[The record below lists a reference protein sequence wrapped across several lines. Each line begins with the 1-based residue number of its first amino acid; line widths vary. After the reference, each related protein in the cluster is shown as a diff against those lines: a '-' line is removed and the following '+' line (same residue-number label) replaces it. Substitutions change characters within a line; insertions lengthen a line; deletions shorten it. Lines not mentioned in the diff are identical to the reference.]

1 MTPSQA
7 LDQPVLVYTR
17 IAQNRRRTVLLVA
30 FSVIALVPFVVGVS
44 YLASGGIVSQVRAF
58 MQVSHARTR
67 ARLDSLEALSA
78 IAPGSGDPRVAYLET
93 LRAEFPAAERQ
104 AFDTDLAGYLRQ
116 RRAALVLQEAE
127 LPRMLL
133 ELMLLIGTAVTALLG
148 LLFWAIAK
156 SPTAKL
162 LSAAGAW
169 PARSA
174 DAEAARLLDNLAIGA
189 GLPAPKLYVIETG
202 APNAFAAGMRPEDA
216 VVVVTRGALN
226 LLDRRELEG
235 VLAHELS
242 HIGNRD
248 TRLNSIAASL
258 ALFLRLP
265 YLLFRRELSAP
276 RPVNCGTDEDTFRE
290 GVVFTE
296 SPAAARA
303 SFGLL
308 DVLALPVALYVLVV
322 APLLGT
328 LLRAA
333 ISREREFLAD
343 ADAALLTRFPQGLMT
358 ALAKIGGAGSAL
370 PNSNPAFS
378 HFYFAD
384 PAAAGGW
391 VGGGLLATHPPLQQR
406 ILRLVALEGATA
418 VPALEAAVREGKRYA
433 AERAAHPPPAAA
445 PAPAAADELDA
456 FTRGNPMGRVF
467 RVVAAA
473 PVPLCD
479 DIRPGIPPM
488 VVAHILPGALIA
500 AFDDPGVMREVI
512 TAAGRFGYIEN
523 SVELIPLDNV
533 IPAEIYDPKLRA
545 AIEAR
550 LPPLGATATRAEP
563 RDATARST
571 ALIASSIVI
580 GAAFVLVLAVA
591 LLILWNVAG

>member
-17 IAQNRRRTVLLVA
+17 IAQNRRGTLLLVA

-133 ELMLLIGTAVTALLG
+133 ELMLLISTAVTALLG

-276 RPVNCGTDEDTFRE
+276 RTMGCGSDRDTLRED
-290 GVVFTE
+290 VVFSE

-308 DVLALPVALYVLVV
+308 EVFALPVALYVLVV

-384 PAAAGGW
+384 PAAAGS
-391 VGGGLLATHPPLQQR
+391 A
-406 ILRLVALEGATA
+406 
-418 VPALEAAVREGKRYA
+418 K
-433 AERAAHPPPAAA
+433 
-445 PAPAAADELDA
+445 
-456 FTRGNPMGRVF
+456 
-467 RVVAAA
+467 
-473 PVPLCD
+473 
-479 DIRPGIPPM
+479 
-488 VVAHILPGALIA
+488 
-500 AFDDPGVMREVI
+500 
-512 TAAGRFGYIEN
+512 
-523 SVELIPLDNV
+523 
-533 IPAEIYDPKLRA
+533 
-545 AIEAR
+545 
-550 LPPLGATATRAEP
+550 
-563 RDATARST
+563 
-571 ALIASSIVI
+571 
-580 GAAFVLVLAVA
+580 
-591 LLILWNVAG
+591 